1 MDCLKR
7 YVRDPKSKE
16 ECEAAIH
23 ELFESDGET
32 LTETT
37 IYYRGSRTGD
47 IRGGGLWISV
57 TDDEGVAETFANTK
71 GGVVLNVKVLPGVRI
86 LSIPPLLPKSDYLHE
101 SEILVELVGNT
112 IVCDGNE
119 CTIRAPPPK
128 SKVSYAVLLE
138 RAKRDFEGE
147 DEDML
152 PGIGDEAVL
161 KRYLKPGEV
170 ASNGGRR
177 SVKNRVSSRGRELVV
192 TRRRRRRG
200 RKLHRYRSRR
210 HPGHE

>member
-57 TDDEGVAETFANTK
+57 TDDEGVAGTFANTK
-71 GGVVLNVKVLPGVRI
+71 GGVVLTVKVLPGVRI
-86 LSIPPLLPKSDYLHE
+86 LSIPPLLPKSVYLHE
-101 SEILVELVGNT
+101 SEILVESEGNT
-112 IVCDGNE
+112 ITCKDNE
-119 CTIRAPPPK
+119 CTIQAPPPK
-128 SKVSYAVLLE
+128 SKVSYGELLQRAKEELGDDTELLPGPGDKAVL
-138 RAKRDFEGE
+138 EG
-147 DEDML
+147 
-152 PGIGDEAVL
+152 
-161 KRYLKPGEV
+161 YLKSGEV

-177 SVKNRVSSRGRELVV
+177 SVKKRV
-192 TRRRRRRG
+192 TRRG
-200 RKLHRYRSRR
+200 RKLVITRRRRTRRRKLDRFRSLR
-210 HPGHE
+210 GL